1 MNRNTR
7 VLQRDRLCP
16 CRNKLITK
24 VRQTLAVTEQITR
37 AGIDRAA
44 AKGGQGFDGLR
55 SKIALPV
62 LFYFAAVML
71 PININLGSIYLTGVR
86 IVLIVM
92 IIPLTLRLMAGK
104 YGKIL
109 LTDILFFLHF
119 IWIIVALGVNNPD
132 QVIQNAGATGIE
144 FIGGY
149 VLGRAYIR
157 TAEDFAALVR
167 TLAIIAFCTLPFALY
182 ETLTGHAII
191 LNMLDKLP
199 GSTSLRDLAIGKRM
213 GLDRVQ
219 MVFTHPIHYG
229 LFCSMALSLCFVG
242 LRGLYSN
249 GARWTISIVVAACG
263 LLALSSGALLAIIL
277 QIGLIS
283 WAAIFAGTRKR
294 WLFLLGLFAIAYVLI
309 DILSNRTPI
318 MVFLSYATF
327 SASTAYWRTLI
338 FSYGMENVWAHPLF
352 GLGLNDWARPS
363 WMRSGSMDNFWL
375 VMAVRYGIP
384 GWAFITGGY
393 VLALWKIGRRD
404 FDSDLVLWQ
413 FRRAWMFSFVGL
425 TFTLTTV
432 HVWHTLYSF
441 VFFMFGAGMWMLSVQ
456 PKQIGAVPEAAP
468 SPRGRPVPPQRE
480 ATVPAEAAMTIEPQS
495 VEKPSPY
502 TRFQTRKDRVGK
514 P

>member
-1 MNRNTR
+1 M
-7 VLQRDRLCP
+7 
-16 CRNKLITK
+16 
-24 VRQTLAVTEQITR
+24 AVTEQITR
-37 AGIDRAA
+37 TAGGSAT
-44 AKGGQGFDGLR
+44 AKALQGFDGLR
-55 SKIALPV
+55 SKLAWPV

-86 IVLIVM
+86 IVLIVL
-92 IIPLTLRLMAGK
+92 IVPLTLQLIAGK

-109 LTDILFFLHF
+109 PTDILFFLHF
-119 IWIIVALGVNNPD
+119 FWIIVALGVNNPN

-167 TLAIIAFCTLPFALY
+167 TLAIVAFCTLPFALY
-182 ETLTGHAII
+182 EALTGHAII

-219 MVFTHPIHYG
+219 MVFSHPIHYG
-229 LFCSMALSLCFVG
+229 LFCSFALSMCFVG
-242 LRGLYSN
+242 LKGLYSN
-249 GARWTISIVVAACG
+249 GARWTISVVVAACG

-277 QIGLIS
+277 QIGLIV

-393 VLALWKIGRRD
+393 VLALWKVGRRD

-413 FRRAWMFSFVGL
+413 FRRAWMFGFVGL

-456 PKQIGAVPEAAP
+456 PRHLGAVPAADP
-468 SPRGRPVPPQRE
+468 SPRGRGGAQRRGGG
-480 ATVPAEAAMTIEPQS
+480 AAPAAALVLTADPEP

-502 TRFQTRKDRVGK
+502 TRFQTRKERSGK